1 MLVFEVVIH
10 KFFPPLWATGH
21 QYCIISFIC
30 HILAVC
36 NVQISSPVRICAPIC
51 QGFSSHLSPPTRPY
65 VFIYILPTFDC
76 TTVFYT
82 GGSSFPLPSSFVFT
96 GVHPLNLLQLHPS
109 PFLSI
114 FPALCVLL
122 RRSNFPFDFGGN
134 AFFTN
139 QRGSQPAPPSHR
151 HTHTLPT
158 PIPPPLLPS
167 LPPPHAL
174 PSRSP
179 VLAPLGPPGQRG
191 DKGAPIISLLVLIW
205 AAQGFQVPPITPRNI
220 ITSSQGNTVPLSH
233 TFMHTHTCTEQIRM
247 LADCN
252 RLYMYS
258 KHKPI
263 RHKFK

>member
-30 HILAVC
+30 HILPVC

-151 HTHTLPT
+151 HTHTHPPNSYSST
-158 PIPPPLLPS
+158 PPS
-167 LPPPHAL
+167 LSPSSPCPPFSVSRSGPPW
-174 PSRSP
+174 PSRP
-179 VLAPLGPPGQRG
+179 ER
-191 DKGAPIISLLVLIW
+191 
-205 AAQGFQVPPITPRNI
+205 R
-220 ITSSQGNTVPLSH
+220 
-233 TFMHTHTCTEQIRM
+233 
-247 LADCN
+247 
-252 RLYMYS
+252 
-258 KHKPI
+258 
-263 RHKFK
+263 

>member
-1 MLVFEVVIH
+1 MLVFEVLIY

-76 TTVFYT
+76 TTVIYT

-96 GVHPLNLLQLHPS
+96 GVHPLNLLQPHPS

-114 FPALCVLL
+114 FSALCVLL

-139 QRGSQPAPPSHR
+139 QRGSQPAPHHPD
-151 HTHTLPT
+151 THTPSQHLFLHPSFPLSLLPM
-158 PIPPPLLPS
+158 PSLLGLPFWPPLALQAREEIKEPPS
-167 LPPPHAL
+167 FP
-174 PSRSP
+174 
-179 VLAPLGPPGQRG
+179 
-191 DKGAPIISLLVLIW
+191 
-205 AAQGFQVPPITPRNI
+205 
-220 ITSSQGNTVPLSH
+220 
-233 TFMHTHTCTEQIRM
+233 C
-247 LADCN
+247 
-252 RLYMYS
+252 
-258 KHKPI
+258 
-263 RHKFK
+263 